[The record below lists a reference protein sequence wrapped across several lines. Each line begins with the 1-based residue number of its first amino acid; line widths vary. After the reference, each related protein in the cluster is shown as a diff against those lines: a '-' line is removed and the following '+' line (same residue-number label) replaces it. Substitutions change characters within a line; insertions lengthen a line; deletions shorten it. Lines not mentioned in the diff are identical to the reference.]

1 MGKVPYQIKT
11 TAEDGVL
18 ILVETDERGSLI
30 PQRAAV
36 TQIREAAQD
45 FKKAI
50 APLSAVA
57 TSIIEA
63 LKSAKM
69 DELTVEFGIELGG
82 SAGIPLITKHE
93 GKANFK
99 VTVTWKPTG
108 KGDGSENKKS

>member
-1 MGKVPYQIKT
+1 MGKIPYQLKT
-11 TAEDGVL
+11 TAEDPIL
-18 ILVETDERGSLI
+18 IFVETDERGSTV

-36 TQIREAAQD
+36 AQIREAAQD

-57 TSIIEA
+57 TSIVEA
-63 LKSAKM
+63 LKSARM

-99 VTVTWKPTG
+99 VTVKWKSG
-108 KGDGSENKKS
+108 EKGDGTEKKKN